1 VLQSDSTGIMRRLLK
16 YPPVEDLSSI
26 ISMAQGYQ
34 ERVLSGKGVTVPQVM
49 AEDENVKGG
58 AGGGKGEFK
67 HQAVLINSDRG
78 KVKISDRVAG
88 VVEAL
93 QEEVEG

>member
-1 VLQSDSTGIMRRLLK
+1 MRRLLK

-49 AEDENVKGG
+49 NDDEGVR
-58 AGGGKGEFK
+58 GKGDFK
-67 HQAVLINSDRG
+67 HQAVLITSDKG
-78 KVKISDRVAG
+78 KLKISDRVSG
-88 VVEAL
+88 IVEAL
-93 QEEVEG
+93 QEQVEG